1 MAYLV
6 LSVAGLVGTWVFNAF
21 AIVQMRDF
29 VGDLVSSGP
38 AVSSITVDLLVV
50 AIAGSI
56 FILVEGRRL
65 GMRFAWVYVVLSGLT
80 AFAFTF
86 PLFLRCVS
94 VDGRPAPRG
103 DGDARRRDAPPGR
116 SGRRVAAMHGGQRAA
131 SPSRSPSTSGVVGRP
146 MMRAREP
153 SVCDSAPRAIASSMP
168 ATNAAV
174 PASSPA
180 ASRPA
185 VS

>member
-1 MAYLV
+1 MSELRRHWTPTAVVYLV

-86 PLFLRCVS
+86 PLFFAMRQ
-94 VDGRPAPRG
+94 
-103 DGDARRRDAPPGR
+103 RRLTA
-116 SGRRVAAMHGGQRAA
+116 RAA
-131 SPSRSPSTSGVVGRP
+131 V
-146 MMRAREP
+146 
-153 SVCDSAPRAIASSMP
+153 
-168 ATNAAV
+168 
-174 PASSPA
+174 
-180 ASRPA
+180 
-185 VS
+185 